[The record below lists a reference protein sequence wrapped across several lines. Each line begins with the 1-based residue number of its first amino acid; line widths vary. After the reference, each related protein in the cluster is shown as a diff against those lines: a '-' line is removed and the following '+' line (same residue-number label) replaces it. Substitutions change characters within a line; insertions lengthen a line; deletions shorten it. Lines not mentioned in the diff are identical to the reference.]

1 MVGWEPPKCGT
12 DCHRT
17 YNSNRNS
24 SVEKWAGGN
33 PIMTGWESDY
43 DRVGTSKHKKR
54 WAGGNLTPFGV
65 LKLYNPNGEGV
76 LGSKSKAISLAL

>member
-1 MVGWEPPKCGT
+1 
-12 DCHRT
+12 
-17 YNSNRNS
+17 
-24 SVEKWAGGN
+24 
-33 PIMTGWESDY
+33 MTGWESDY

-76 LGSKSKAISLAL
+76 LGSKSKASILAL

>member
-1 MVGWEPPKCGT
+1 MAGWEPPKCGA

-17 YNSNRNS
+17 YNSNRKS

-33 PIMTGWESDY
+33 PIMTGWESDH

-54 WAGGNLTPFGV
+54 WAGGNPIMAGWESDYGWVGT
-65 LKLYNPNGEGV
+65 
-76 LGSKSKAISLAL
+76 SKMRDGLSQNV